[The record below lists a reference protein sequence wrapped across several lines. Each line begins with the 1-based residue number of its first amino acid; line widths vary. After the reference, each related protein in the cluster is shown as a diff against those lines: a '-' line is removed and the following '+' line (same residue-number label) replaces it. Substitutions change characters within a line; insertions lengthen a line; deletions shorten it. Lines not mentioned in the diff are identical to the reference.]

1 MNPGGDRKFRRTAHA
16 ALQRGLLFALL
27 WWVLA
32 EGRGDQWGVGLAGVA
47 LAVTASL
54 FLWPPRHTRFSLAGV
69 LAFAAFFLVQS
80 VKGGV
85 QVARIAL
92 HPHLNLDPALLQLPL
107 TLPHGLARVVLIN
120 TLNLLP
126 GTVCLRIEQDTLHL
140 HTLNERR
147 PVAQEMVRAVESR
160 IARML
165 EIPT

>member
-1 MNPGGDRKFRRTAHA
+1 MNPGRDHKFRRTARA
-16 ALQRGLLFALL
+16 VLQRGLLFALL

-54 FLWPPRHTRFSLAGV
+54 LLWPPGQSRLSPAGL
-69 LAFAAFFLVQS
+69 LAFAAFFLIQS
-80 VKGGV
+80 VKGGF

-92 HPHLNLDPALLQLPL
+92 HPRLALAPALLQLPL
-107 TLPHGLARVVLIN
+107 TLPPGLARVVLVN

-126 GTVCLRIEQDTLHL
+126 GSVCLRIERDTLHL
-140 HTLNERR
+140 HTLNQHW
-147 PVAQEMVRAVESR
+147 PVAQEVRAVESR

-165 EIPT
+165 EIAT

>member
-1 MNPGGDRKFRRTAHA
+1 MNPGRDRKFRRTARA

-27 WWVLA
+27 WWALA
-32 EGRGDQWGVGLAGVA
+32 EGRGEQWGVGLAGIA

-54 FLWPPRHTRFSLAGV
+54 FLWPPGQNRFSLAGL
-69 LAFAAFFLVQS
+69 LAFAVFFLAQS

-92 HPHLNLDPALLQLPL
+92 HPRLNLDPALLHLPL
-107 TLPHGLARVVLIN
+107 TLPPGLARVVLVN

-126 GTVCLRIEQDTLHL
+126 GTICLRIEQDTLHL
-140 HTLNERR
+140 HTLNQHW
-147 PVAQEMVRAVESR
+147 PVAQEVRTVESH

-165 EIPT
+165 EITT

>member
-1 MNPGGDRKFRRTAHA
+1 MNHSRDRKFRRTVRAV
-16 ALQRGLLFALL
+16 LQRGLLFALL

-54 FLWPPRHTRFSLAGV
+54 LLWPPGQNRFSPAG
-69 LAFAAFFLVQS
+69 LPAFAVFFLIQS

-92 HPHLNLDPALLQLPL
+92 HPRLTLAPALLQLPL
-107 TLPHGLARVVLIN
+107 TLPPGLARVVLVN

-140 HTLNERR
+140 HTLNEHW
-147 PVAQEMVRAVESR
+147 PVTQEVRAVESH
-160 IARML
+160 IARL
-165 EIPT
+165 LGSAT

>member
-1 MNPGGDRKFRRTAHA
+1 MNPGRDHKFRHTTRA

-32 EGRGDQWGVGLAGVA
+32 EGRGDQWGLGLAGVA

-54 FLWPPRHTRFSLAGV
+54 LLWPPGQSRLSPVGL
-69 LAFAAFFLVQS
+69 LAFAAFFLIQS
-80 VKGGV
+80 VRGGV

-92 HPHLNLDPALLQLPL
+92 HPRLTLAPALLQLPL
-107 TLPHGLARVVLIN
+107 TLPPGLARVVLVN

-126 GTVCLRIEQDTLHL
+126 GTLCLRIEQDTLHL
-140 HTLNERR
+140 HTLNEHW
-147 PVAQEMVRAVESR
+147 PVAQEVRTVESH

-165 EIPT
+165 EIAA